1 MVELFYTQDGQ
12 QLENTL
18 YFENENPWSI
28 AGLEQLCIEI
38 TSWWGENMA
47 PITTNQ
53 VTLRG
58 VKATSLESDT
68 APAFDRPT
76 SIPGDLAQGAE
87 PNNVT
92 LAIKFLTGGRGRSS
106 RGRNYIVGL
115 HVDAVTNNEVN
126 PVHAGQYI
134 SAYDLLRDPLV
145 ITQGAVHVVVSRF
158 EDGLPRDPG
167 IAQPVTGVT
176 FTDFIVDSQRRRLPG
191 RGN

>member
-1 MVELFYTQDGQ
+1 MVELFYTQDDQ

-18 YFENENPWSI
+18 YFENENPWSL
-28 AGLEQLCIEI
+28 AGLEQLCIDVR
-38 TSWWGENMA
+38 TWWDDNMS

-68 APAFDRPT
+68 APAFELPA
-76 SIPGDLAQGAE
+76 SLVGGLSQPAE
-87 PNNVT
+87 PNSVT

-115 HVDAVTNNEVN
+115 HVDAVSNNEVN
-126 PVHAGQYI
+126 PVHAAQYI
-134 SAYDLLRDPLV
+134 DAYNLLREPTV
-145 ITQGAVHVVVSRF
+145 ITNGAVHVVVSRF
-158 EDGLPRDPG
+158 EDGAPRSPG
-167 IAQPVTGVT
+167 IAQPVTGVS

-191 RGN
+191 RGT